1 VKYRFIE
8 LVKKGYNSD
17 VHLFATFFGEIM
29 DKKTESRNSVSSR
42 STTQKALR
50 INLDEKKYGTIVE
63 IGAGQEVA
71 RQFFLAGAAA
81 GTIAKTMSAYDMKFS
96 DAIYGVQEDGRYVSK
111 GRVKA
116 MMEQEFDL
124 VVDRVGDIRSK
135 SSRYFTYAA
144 TVAAKSFN
152 RKNECHAWCGIRV
165 QMYPGAKPSNITV
178 HVRMF
183 DDNAEAQQ
191 QALGVLGVNLIYAAY
206 YYFENPKQ
214 IIDSLTDGMKANRIE
229 IDSID
234 FEGPYFEDADN
245 RIKNIHLIRSWKT
258 RAIMFKPDGTV
269 AVPAEM
275 LYKKNILTI
284 RGSFRPVTKLNVD
297 MIEQG
302 QNSFSALPG
311 VDPSNTIAIAEISL
325 NDAHGNDAK
334 VPESDIVARVQ
345 LLNSLGYNVMV
356 SDYTRYF
363 SLRAYFR
370 QFTQLQIGIVMG
382 MVNVKQIFDENFYRG
397 VEGGILE
404 GFGKLFPD
412 NTRLF
417 IYPEMD
423 EDDHVTEFTDV
434 KVPDHLRFLYRH
446 LLENGF
452 LHGIECSDPSLFNIY
467 SRKILKQLASGQ
479 QGWEKNLPDG
489 VADEIIKHKFF
500 GYRG

>member
-1 VKYRFIE
+1 MKYRFIE
-8 LVKKGYNSD
+8 VSKKGYNTAIHS
-17 VHLFATFFGEIM
+17 FAASIGDLM
-29 DKKTESRNSVSSR
+29 DKNIETRNSVSSR
-42 STTQKALR
+42 TTTQKALR
-50 INLDEKKYGTIVE
+50 LNLDEKKYGTIVE

-111 GRVKA
+111 ARVKA

-124 VVDRVGDIRSK
+124 VVDRVGNIRSK
-135 SSRYFTYAA
+135 SSRYFSYAA

-152 RKNECHAWCGIRV
+152 RNNECHAWCGIRI
-165 QMYPGAKPSNITV
+165 QMYPDAEPSTITV

-206 YYFENPKQ
+206 YYFENPKL

-234 FEGPYFEDADN
+234 FEGPYFEDVDN
-245 RIKNIHLIRSWKT
+245 RVKNIHLIRSWKT

-269 AVPAEM
+269 GVPAEM
-275 LYKKNILTI
+275 LYKKNVLTI

-302 QNSFSALPG
+302 QESFSTLPG
-311 VDPSNTIAIAEISL
+311 VVPKNTIAIAEISL
-325 NDAHGNDAK
+325 NDAKGNDAK
-334 VPESDIVARVQ
+334 VPEADIVARVQ
-345 LLNSLGYNVMV
+345 LLNSLGYNVMI

-370 QFTQLQIGIVMG
+370 QFTQLQIGIVVG
-382 MVNVKQIFDENFYRG
+382 MVNIKQIFDESFYRG

-423 EDDHVTEFTDV
+423 QDGNISEITDV

-452 LHGIECSDPSLFNIY
+452 LHGIECSDPDLFNIY
-467 SRKILKQLASGQ
+467 SREVLKQLSSGIDGWQ
-479 QGWEKNLPDG
+479 QHLPPG
-489 VADEIIKHKFF
+489 VAEEIIQNKFF

>member
-1 VKYRFIE
+1 
-8 LVKKGYNSD
+8 
-17 VHLFATFFGEIM
+17 M
-29 DKKTESRNSVSSR
+29 DKIINSRNSVSSR
-42 STTQKALR
+42 TTTQKALR
-50 INLDEKKYGTIVE
+50 LNLDEKKYGTIVE

-71 RQFFLAGAAA
+71 RHFFLAGAAA

-96 DAIYGVQEDGRYVSK
+96 DAIYGVQEDRRYVSK
-111 GRVKA
+111 GRVEA

-124 VVDRVGDIRSK
+124 VVDRVGETRSK
-135 SSRYFTYAA
+135 SSRYFSYAA

-152 RKNECHAWCGIRV
+152 RKNECHAWCGVRV
-165 QMYPGAKPSNITV
+165 QMYPGAKPSTITV
-178 HVRMF
+178 HVRML

-191 QALGVLGVNLIYAAY
+191 QALGVLGVNLIYGAY
-206 YYFENPKQ
+206 HYFENPKQ

-229 IDSID
+229 IDSIN

-258 RAIMFKPDGTV
+258 RAVMFKPDGSV
-269 AVPAEM
+269 GIPAEM

-284 RGSFRPVTKLNVD
+284 RGSFRPVTNLNVD

-302 QNSFSALPG
+302 QNSFSELPG
-311 VDPSNTIAIAEISL
+311 VNPSNTIAIAEISL

-382 MVNVKQIFDENFYRG
+382 MVNVKQ
-397 VEGGILE
+397 
-404 GFGKLFPD
+404 
-412 NTRLF
+412 
-417 IYPEMD
+417 
-423 EDDHVTEFTDV
+423 
-434 KVPDHLRFLYRH
+434 
-446 LLENGF
+446 
-452 LHGIECSDPSLFNIY
+452 
-467 SRKILKQLASGQ
+467 
-479 QGWEKNLPDG
+479 
-489 VADEIIKHKFF
+489 
-500 GYRG
+500 